1 MSNYLLKQTF
11 FNLSILALPNT
22 RYKKLGRIMK
32 LKKIYNSLSFLIFLH
47 YIFNKKKIL
56 KFVVRIKSI

>member
-47 YIFNKKKIL
+47 YIFNKKKY
-56 KFVVRIKSI
+56 